1 MSALDYFQKS
11 WHFRMVIPSAVLS
24 VPVDFLWVNRTQEF
38 LSKHNLRT
46 GYLYLAI
53 FREAARGRW
62 SQIWFRIPTF
72 TTTILRTLDQSLKNW
87 ELQIMFESS
96 KLFCVTS
103 ECYLSFK
110 FLTAVTM
117 VICTSFSINTCNLH
131 SIMYSGKNKIFWK
144 IYYNRFFVIFLS
156 QKFFFLKN
164 FWNIFIN
171 FNLARCQ

>member
-11 WHFRMVIPSAVLS
+11 WHFRLVIPSAVLS

-62 SQIWFRIPTF
+62 SQIWFRIPKF
-72 TTTILRTLDQSLKNW
+72 TTTILRNSDQSLKNW

-131 SIMYSGKNKIFWK
+131 SIMYSGRNKIFWK
-144 IYYNRFFVIFLS
+144 VYYNRFCRNFSVTEVFLF
-156 QKFFFLKN
+156 KEFLKH
-164 FWNIFIN
+164 FYKF
-171 FNLARCQ
+171 

>member
-38 LSKHNLRT
+38 LSKHNLWT

-62 SQIWFRIPTF
+62 SQIWFRIPKF
-72 TTTILRTLDQSLKNW
+72 TTTILRNSDQSLKNW
-87 ELQIMFESS
+87 ELQIMFESY

-110 FLTAVTM
+110 FMTAVTM
-117 VICTSFSINTCNLH
+117 VICTSFV
-131 SIMYSGKNKIFWK
+131 
-144 IYYNRFFVIFLS
+144 RFYKHVYFALYHV
-156 QKFFFLKN
+156 QWEK
-164 FWNIFIN
+164 
-171 FNLARCQ
+171 